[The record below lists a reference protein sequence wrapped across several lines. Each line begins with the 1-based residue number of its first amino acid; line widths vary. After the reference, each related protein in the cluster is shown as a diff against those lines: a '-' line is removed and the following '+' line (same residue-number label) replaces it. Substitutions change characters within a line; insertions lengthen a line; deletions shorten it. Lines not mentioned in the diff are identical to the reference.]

1 MTVTENLAFGLK
13 NIGVAADEIAR
24 RIEEAARILEI
35 GHLLQRKPGQLS
47 DAELLAVLLRNG
59 LAGLNAVDLAR
70 SLISEFGGLRNLLCA
85 PRNQVCRLPGVG
97 PVKYAQ
103 LQAAAELARRVAQE
117 NLQRGQVLTN
127 PDLTR
132 DYLMRQLA
140 DRSYEVFA
148 VLLLDSQHRVIQF
161 VELFRGTIDSASVY
175 PREVVSLVLEKK
187 AAAVIVCHNHPSG
200 IAEPSQAD
208 RRITERLKNALATID
223 VSLLDH
229 MVVGDREIVSF
240 AERGWIN

>member
-1 MTVTENLAFGLK
+1 MAIKDWPEGEGPRDKLLK
-13 NIGVAADEIAR
+13 HGA
-24 RIEEAARILEI
+24 
-35 GHLLQRKPGQLS
+35 GHLS

-59 LAGLNAVDLAR
+59 LAGHNAVDLAR
-70 SLISEFGGLRNLLCA
+70 GMISQFGGLRPIFAA
-85 PRNQVCRLPGVG
+85 PKSQVCKLAGIG

-103 LQAAAELARRVAQE
+103 LQAASEISKRIFEE
-117 NLQRGQVLTN
+117 NMHRGQILIN

-148 VLLLDSQHRVIQF
+148 LLLLDSQHRVIQF
-161 VELFRGTIDSASVY
+161 VELFRGTINSASVY

-208 RRITERLKNALATID
+208 RQITDRLKKALSTID

-229 MVVGDREIVSF
+229 MVVGDQEIVSF
-240 AERGWIN
+240 AERGWIL

>member
-1 MTVTENLAFGLK
+1 MGIKDWPQGEGPREKLLLK
-13 NIGVAADEIAR
+13 GA
-24 RIEEAARILEI
+24 
-35 GHLLQRKPGQLS
+35 GHLS

-59 LAGLNAVDLAR
+59 LAGQNAVDLAR
-70 SLISEFGGLRNLLCA
+70 EMINQFGGLRSLLA
-85 PRNQVCRLPGVG
+85 ASKAQVCKLAGVG

-103 LQAAAELARRVAQE
+103 LQAAAEISKRIAHE
-117 NLQRGQVLTN
+117 NLQRGQILTN

-148 VLLLDSQHRVIQF
+148 LLLLDTQHRVIQF

-208 RRITERLKNALATID
+208 RRITERIKNALATID

-229 MVVGDREIVSF
+229 MVVGDQEIVSF
-240 AERGWIN
+240 AERGWII

>member
-1 MTVTENLAFGLK
+1 MGIKDWPEGEGPRDKLIKFG
-13 NIGVAADEIAR
+13 AS
-24 RIEEAARILEI
+24 
-35 GHLLQRKPGQLS
+35 QLS
-47 DAELLAVLLRNG
+47 DAEVLAVLLRNG
-59 LAGLNAVDLAR
+59 SQGSSAVELAMGLIN
-70 SLISEFGGLRNLLCA
+70 EFGGLRELLVA
-85 PRNQVCRLPGVG
+85 SQRQVCNLSGMG

-103 LQAAAELARRVAQE
+103 LHAAAELSKRISQQ
-117 NLQRGQVLTN
+117 NLKRGKILSD

-132 DYLMRQLA
+132 DYLMRQLR
-140 DRSYEVFA
+140 DRAYEVFA

-175 PREVVSLVLEKK
+175 PRDVVSLVIEKK

-200 IAEPSQAD
+200 VAEPSQAD
-208 RRITERLKNALATID
+208 RRITERLKCALATID

-240 AERGWIN
+240 AERGWID

>member
-1 MTVTENLAFGLK
+1 MGIKDWPEGEGPRDK
-13 NIGVAADEIAR
+13 
-24 RIEEAARILEI
+24 
-35 GHLLQRKPGQLS
+35 LLQKGAAYLS

-85 PRNQVCRLPGVG
+85 PKNQVCRLPGVG

-132 DYLMRQLA
+132 DYLMRQLT

-148 VLLLDSQHRVIQF
+148 ILLLDSQHRVIQF

>member
-1 MTVTENLAFGLK
+1 MGIKDWPEGE
-13 NIGVAADEIAR
+13 GPRDR
-24 RIEEAARILEI
+24 
-35 GHLLQRKPGQLS
+35 LLQLGANLLS
-47 DAELLAVLLRNG
+47 DAELLAVLLRSG
-59 LAGLNAVDLAR
+59 IPGVDAVELAR
-70 SLISEFGGLRNLLCA
+70 GMINEFGGLRGLLA
-85 PRNQVCRLPGVG
+85 ASRQQLCRLPGVG

-103 LQAAAELARRVAQE
+103 LQAAAELARRVAHE

-148 VLLLDSQHRVIQF
+148 ILLLDSQHRVIQF

-229 MVVGDREIVSF
+229 MVVGDTEIVSF

>member
-1 MTVTENLAFGLK
+1 MGIKDWPQGEGPREKLLLK
-13 NIGVAADEIAR
+13 GA
-24 RIEEAARILEI
+24 
-35 GHLLQRKPGQLS
+35 GHLS
-47 DAELLAVLLRNG
+47 DAELLAVILRNG
-59 LAGLNAVDLAR
+59 LAGQNAVDLAR
-70 SLISEFGGLRNLLCA
+70 NMINQFGGLRSLLSA
-85 PRNQVCRLPGVG
+85 SKSQVCKLAGVG

-103 LQAAAELARRVAQE
+103 LQAAAEISKRIAHE
-117 NLQRGQVLTN
+117 NLQRGQILTN

-148 VLLLDSQHRVIQF
+148 LLLLDTQHRVIQF

-175 PREVVSLVLEKK
+175 PREVVSLILEKK

-208 RRITERLKNALATID
+208 RRITERIKNALATID

-229 MVVGDREIVSF
+229 MVVGDQEIVSF
-240 AERGWIN
+240 AERGWIV

>member
-1 MTVTENLAFGLK
+1 MAIK
-13 NIGVAADEIAR
+13 NWPEGEGPRDKLWQKGAA
-24 RIEEAARILEI
+24 
-35 GHLLQRKPGQLS
+35 HLS

-59 LAGLNAVDLAR
+59 ISGLNALDLAR
-70 SLISEFGGLRNLLCA
+70 SLIHEFGGLRSLFCA
-85 PRNQVCRLPGVG
+85 PKHQVCQLPGVG

-103 LQAAAELARRVAQE
+103 LQAAVELARRVAQE
-117 NLQRGQVLTN
+117 NLQRGQILTN

-148 VLLLDSQHRVIQF
+148 ILLLDSQHRVIQF

>member
-1 MTVTENLAFGLK
+1 MGIKDWPQGEGPREKLLLK
-13 NIGVAADEIAR
+13 GA
-24 RIEEAARILEI
+24 
-35 GHLLQRKPGQLS
+35 GHLS
-47 DAELLAVLLRNG
+47 DAELLAVILRNG
-59 LAGLNAVDLAR
+59 LAGQNAVDLAR
-70 SLISEFGGLRNLLCA
+70 NMIHQFGGLRSLLSE
-85 PRNQVCRLPGVG
+85 PKRQVCKLAGVG

-103 LQAAAELARRVAQE
+103 LQAAAEISKRIAHE
-117 NLQRGQVLTN
+117 NLQRGQILTN

-140 DRSYEVFA
+140 DRCYEVFA
-148 VLLLDSQHRVIQF
+148 LLLLDTQHRVIQF

-208 RRITERLKNALATID
+208 RRITERIKNALATID

-229 MVVGDREIVSF
+229 MVVGDQEIVSF
-240 AERGWIN
+240 AERGWIV

>member
-1 MTVTENLAFGLK
+1 MAIKDWPEGEGPRDKLLRE
-13 NIGVAADEIAR
+13 GVS
-24 RIEEAARILEI
+24 
-35 GHLLQRKPGQLS
+35 QLS

-59 LAGLNAVDLAR
+59 LPGQSAVSLAR
-70 SLISEFGGLRNLLCA
+70 TMIGHFGGLRALMTA
-85 PRNQVCRLPGVG
+85 NQSEMCVIGGVG

-103 LQAAAELARRVAQE
+103 LKAAIEISKRISKE
-117 NLQRGQVLTN
+117 NLQRGKILTD

-140 DRSYEVFA
+140 DRAYEVFA
-148 VLLLDSQHRVIQF
+148 ILLLDSQHRVIQF

-200 IAEPSQAD
+200 VAEPSHAD
-208 RRITERLKNALATID
+208 RRITERLKYALATVD

-229 MVVGDREIVSF
+229 MVIGDREIVSF
-240 AERGWIN
+240 AERGWID

>member
-1 MTVTENLAFGLK
+1 MGIKDWPQGEGPREKLLLK
-13 NIGVAADEIAR
+13 GA
-24 RIEEAARILEI
+24 
-35 GHLLQRKPGQLS
+35 GHLS
-47 DAELLAVLLRNG
+47 DAELLAVILRNG
-59 LAGLNAVDLAR
+59 LAGQNAVDLAR
-70 SLISEFGGLRNLLCA
+70 NMIHQFGGLRSLLSA
-85 PRNQVCRLPGVG
+85 PKSQVCKLAGVG

-103 LQAAAELARRVAQE
+103 LQAAAEISKRIAHE
-117 NLQRGQVLTN
+117 NLQRGQILTN

-140 DRSYEVFA
+140 DRCYEVFA
-148 VLLLDSQHRVIQF
+148 LLLLDTQHRVIQF

-208 RRITERLKNALATID
+208 RRITERIKNALATID

-229 MVVGDREIVSF
+229 MVVGDQEIVSF
-240 AERGWIN
+240 AERGWIV

>member
-1 MTVTENLAFGLK
+1 MVIKDWPDGEGPRDKLLK
-13 NIGVAADEIAR
+13 HGA
-24 RIEEAARILEI
+24 
-35 GHLLQRKPGQLS
+35 GHLS

-59 LAGLNAVDLAR
+59 LAGHNAVDLAR
-70 SLISEFGGLRNLLCA
+70 GMISKFGGLRPLFAA
-85 PRNQVCRLPGVG
+85 PKSQVCQLAGIG

-103 LQAAAELARRVAQE
+103 LQAASEISKRIFQE
-117 NLQRGQVLTN
+117 NMHRGQILIN

-148 VLLLDSQHRVIQF
+148 LLLLDSQHRVIQF
-161 VELFRGTIDSASVY
+161 VELFRGTINSASVY
-175 PREVVSLVLEKK
+175 PREVVTLVLEKK

-208 RRITERLKNALATID
+208 RQITDRLKKALSTID

-229 MVVGDREIVSF
+229 MVVGDQEIVSF
-240 AERGWIN
+240 AERGWLL

>member
-1 MTVTENLAFGLK
+1 MGIKDWPQGEGPREKLLLNGA
-13 NIGVAADEIAR
+13 
-24 RIEEAARILEI
+24 
-35 GHLLQRKPGQLS
+35 GHLS
-47 DAELLAVLLRNG
+47 DAELLAVILRNG
-59 LAGLNAVDLAR
+59 LAGQNAVDLAR
-70 SLISEFGGLRNLLCA
+70 EMINQFGGLRSLLSA
-85 PRNQVCRLPGVG
+85 SKSQVCKLAGVG

-103 LQAAAELARRVAQE
+103 LQAAAEISKRIAHE
-117 NLQRGQVLTN
+117 NLQRGQILTN

-148 VLLLDSQHRVIQF
+148 LLLLDTQHRVIQF

-175 PREVVSLVLEKK
+175 PREVISLVLEKK

-208 RRITERLKNALATID
+208 RRITERIKNALATID

-229 MVVGDREIVSF
+229 MVVGDQEIVSF
-240 AERGWIN
+240 AERGWIV

>member
-1 MTVTENLAFGLK
+1 MGIKDWPEGEGPRDK
-13 NIGVAADEIAR
+13 
-24 RIEEAARILEI
+24 
-35 GHLLQRKPGQLS
+35 LLQKGAAYLS

-85 PRNQVCRLPGVG
+85 PKNQVCRLPGVG

-117 NLQRGQVLTN
+117 NLQRGPVLTN

-132 DYLMRQLA
+132 DYLMRQLT

-148 VLLLDSQHRVIQF
+148 ILLLDSQHRVIQF

>member
-1 MTVTENLAFGLK
+1 MAITDWPVGEGPRDKLLST
-13 NIGVAADEIAR
+13 GVA
-24 RIEEAARILEI
+24 
-35 GHLLQRKPGQLS
+35 GLS
-47 DAELLAVLLRNG
+47 DAELLAVILRVG
-59 LAGLNAVDLAR
+59 LKGQSAVALAR
-70 SLISEFGGLRNLLCA
+70 KLITHFGGLRAVLSASEKQICKMK
-85 PRNQVCRLPGVG
+85 GMG

-103 LQAAAELARRVAQE
+103 LQAAIELSKRISKE
-117 NLQRGQVLTN
+117 NLQRGKILSD

-140 DRSYEVFA
+140 DRAYEVFG

-208 RRITERLKNALATID
+208 RRITERLKHALLTID

-229 MVVGDREIVSF
+229 MVIGDNRCVSF
-240 AERGWIN
+240 AERGWID

>member
-1 MTVTENLAFGLK
+1 MGIKDWPEGEGPRDK
-13 NIGVAADEIAR
+13 
-24 RIEEAARILEI
+24 
-35 GHLLQRKPGQLS
+35 LLQKGAASLS

-59 LAGLNAVDLAR
+59 LAGLSAVDVAR

-85 PRNQVCRLPGVG
+85 PKNQVCRLPGVG

>member
-1 MTVTENLAFGLK
+1 MAIKDWPQGEGPREKLLRS
-13 NIGVAADEIAR
+13 GVA
-24 RIEEAARILEI
+24 
-35 GHLLQRKPGQLS
+35 QLS

-59 LAGLNAVDLAR
+59 LKGQSAVSLAR
-70 SLISEFGGLRNLLCA
+70 VMLTHFGGLRALFSASLSELCDI
-85 PRNQVCRLPGVG
+85 QGIG

-103 LQAAAELARRVAQE
+103 LQAAIELSKRIAQE
-117 NLQRGQVLTN
+117 NLQRGKILSD

-140 DRSYEVFA
+140 DRAYEVFA
-148 VLLLDSQHRVIQF
+148 ILLLDSQHRVIQF

-200 IAEPSQAD
+200 GAEPSHAD
-208 RRITERLKNALATID
+208 RRITERLKYALATID

-240 AERGWIN
+240 AERGDRKSVV

>member
-1 MTVTENLAFGLK
+1 MGIKDWPEGEGPRDK
-13 NIGVAADEIAR
+13 
-24 RIEEAARILEI
+24 
-35 GHLLQRKPGQLS
+35 LLQKGAAHLS

-70 SLISEFGGLRNLLCA
+70 SLICEFGGLRNLLCA

-208 RRITERLKNALATID
+208 RQITERLKNALSTID

>member
-1 MTVTENLAFGLK
+1 MGIKDWPEGEGPRDKLIKFG
-13 NIGVAADEIAR
+13 AS
-24 RIEEAARILEI
+24 
-35 GHLLQRKPGQLS
+35 QLS
-47 DAELLAVLLRNG
+47 DAEVLAVLLRNG
-59 LAGLNAVDLAR
+59 SQGSSAVELAMT
-70 SLISEFGGLRNLLCA
+70 LINEFGGLRELLIA
-85 PRNQVCRLPGVG
+85 SQLQVCNLPGMG

-103 LQAAAELARRVAQE
+103 LHAAAELSKRISQQ
-117 NLQRGQVLTN
+117 NLKRGKILSD

-132 DYLMRQLA
+132 DYLMRQLR
-140 DRSYEVFA
+140 DRAYEVFA

-175 PREVVSLVLEKK
+175 PRDVVSLVLEKK

-200 IAEPSQAD
+200 VAEPSQAD
-208 RRITERLKNALATID
+208 RRITERLKCALATID

-240 AERGWIN
+240 AERGWID

>member
-1 MTVTENLAFGLK
+1 MAIKDWPQGEGPRDKLLQQG
-13 NIGVAADEIAR
+13 
-24 RIEEAARILEI
+24 AAR
-35 GHLLQRKPGQLS
+35 LS
-47 DAELLAVLLRNG
+47 DAELLAVLIRNG
-59 LAGLNAVDLAR
+59 ISGQNALTTGR
-70 SLISEFGGLRNLLCA
+70 LLLSHFGGLRSLMTA
-85 PRNQVCRLPGVG
+85 TEDKVCQIPGVG

-103 LQAAAELARRVAQE
+103 LQAAAEISKRISRE
-117 NLQRGQVLTN
+117 NLQRGQILTN

-148 VLLLDSQHRVIQF
+148 LLLLDSQHRVIQF

-175 PREVVSLVLEKK
+175 PREVVSLVLEKR
-187 AAAVIVCHNHPSG
+187 AAAVIICHNHPSG

-229 MVVGDREIVSF
+229 MVVGDFEIVSF
-240 AERGWIN
+240 AERGWLN

>member
-1 MTVTENLAFGLK
+1 MAIKDWPEGEGPRDKLLHHGA
-13 NIGVAADEIAR
+13 
-24 RIEEAARILEI
+24 
-35 GHLLQRKPGQLS
+35 GHLS

-59 LAGLNAVDLAR
+59 LAGHNAVDLAR
-70 SLISEFGGLRNLLCA
+70 EMITEFGGLRALFSA
-85 PRNQVCRLPGVG
+85 SQSQVCQLAGVG
-97 PVKYAQ
+97 PVKFAQ
-103 LQAAAELARRVAQE
+103 MQAASEISKRIFQE
-117 NLQRGQVLTN
+117 NMHRGQILIN

-148 VLLLDSQHRVIQF
+148 LLLLDSQHRVIQF
-161 VELFRGTIDSASVY
+161 VELFRGTINSASVY
-175 PREVVSLVLEKK
+175 PREVVALVLEKK

-208 RRITERLKNALATID
+208 RQITDRLKKALSTID

-229 MVVGDREIVSF
+229 MVVGDQQIISF
-240 AERGWIN
+240 AERGWIF

>member
-1 MTVTENLAFGLK
+1 MGIKDWPEGEGPRDK
-13 NIGVAADEIAR
+13 
-24 RIEEAARILEI
+24 
-35 GHLLQRKPGQLS
+35 LLQKGAAHLS

-70 SLISEFGGLRNLLCA
+70 SLIREFGGLRNLLCA

>member
-1 MTVTENLAFGLK
+1 MGIKDWPQGEGPREK
-13 NIGVAADEIAR
+13 
-24 RIEEAARILEI
+24 
-35 GHLLQRKPGQLS
+35 LLLNGAGQLS
-47 DAELLAVLLRNG
+47 DAELLAVILRNG
-59 LAGLNAVDLAR
+59 LAGQNAVDLAR
-70 SLISEFGGLRNLLCA
+70 NMINQFGGLRSLLSA
-85 PRNQVCRLPGVG
+85 SKSQVCQLAGVG

-103 LQAAAELARRVAQE
+103 LQAAAEISKRIAHE
-117 NLQRGQVLTN
+117 NLQRGQILTN

-148 VLLLDSQHRVIQF
+148 LLLLDTQHRVIQF

-175 PREVVSLVLEKK
+175 PREVISLVLEKK

-208 RRITERLKNALATID
+208 RRITERIKNALATID

-229 MVVGDREIVSF
+229 MVVGDQEIVSF
-240 AERGWIN
+240 AERGWIV

>member
-1 MTVTENLAFGLK
+1 MGIKDWPEGEGPRDK
-13 NIGVAADEIAR
+13 
-24 RIEEAARILEI
+24 
-35 GHLLQRKPGQLS
+35 LLQKGAAQLS

-85 PRNQVCRLPGVG
+85 SRNQVCRLPGVG

>member
-1 MTVTENLAFGLK
+1 MAIKDWPQGEGPRDK
-13 NIGVAADEIAR
+13 
-24 RIEEAARILEI
+24 
-35 GHLLQRKPGQLS
+35 LLQQGAAQLS
-47 DAELLAVLLRNG
+47 DAELLAVLIRNG
-59 LAGLNAVDLAR
+59 TSGQNALTTGR
-70 SLISEFGGLRNLLCA
+70 LLLTHFGGLRSLMTA
-85 PRNQVCRLPGVG
+85 TEDKVCQIPGVG

-103 LQAAAELARRVAQE
+103 LQAAAEISKRISRE
-117 NLQRGQVLTN
+117 NLQRGQILTN

-148 VLLLDSQHRVIQF
+148 LLLLDSQHRVIQF

-175 PREVVSLVLEKK
+175 PREVVSLVLEKR
-187 AAAVIVCHNHPSG
+187 AAAVIICHNHPSG

-229 MVVGDREIVSF
+229 MVVGDFEIVSF
-240 AERGWIN
+240 AERGWLN